1 MKTLR
6 TMAAAIA
13 LAACG
18 PVLAS
23 PPRVVSDFSSGAE
36 GWTTVDLFG
45 LTAPDVVTPD
55 SAGFIATLDAHEWN
69 AFSAP
74 AKFLGDK
81 SGFAGGTLSLRLSDD
96 MSDSLPGWPVAFITN
111 GTTTLAS
118 WPYAVPGPAF
128 TSFSFALDAASW
140 VTVPPSLLPLPS
152 QLFHPSGAEF
162 ATVLG
167 GLVGLYIN
175 ADFKTNGNDYV
186 RLDDVVLT
194 AVPEPQIS
202 AMLLAGIVM
211 LGALGR
217 RRRGV

>member
-6 TMAAAIA
+6 TIAAAIA
-13 LAACG
+13 LAVCA
-18 PVLAS
+18 PVLAG
-23 PPRVVSDFSSGAE
+23 PARVVSDFSSGAE
-36 GWTTVDLFG
+36 GWSTVDLLG
-45 LTAPDVVTPD
+45 LTGPAAVTWD
-55 SAGFIATLDAHEWN
+55 SAGFIATLDTHKWN
-69 AFSAP
+69 VFSAP

-81 SGFAGGTLSLRLSDD
+81 AGFAGGTLSLRLSDD
-96 MSDSLPGWPVAFITN
+96 MSDPLPGWPVAFISN

-128 TSFSFALDAASW
+128 TSFSFVLDTGSW
-140 VTVPPSLLPLPS
+140 VTAASS
-152 QLFHPSGAEF
+152 HPSGAEF

-175 ADFKTNGNDYV
+175 ADFKTDGNDYA

-194 AVPEPQIS
+194 AVPEPKIS

-217 RRRGV
+217 RRPGV